1 MDKYLIT
8 FKSFELVHFLM
19 PIFNHS
25 KSNLLLQVTLLCLS
39 IIHKFSCNPHGLLNY
54 IFSGGY
60 VMVLNK
66 KTNDSKSAKIIKK
79 GNSRVITISEEFD
92 VLLGRKIEA
101 KEIIGVERLSK
112 NKLVLVFNK
121 KDIPND

>member
-1 MDKYLIT
+1 
-8 FKSFELVHFLM
+8 
-19 PIFNHS
+19 
-25 KSNLLLQVTLLCLS
+25 
-39 IIHKFSCNPHGLLNY
+39 
-54 IFSGGY
+54 
-60 VMVLNK
+60 MVLNK

-101 KEIIGVERLSK
+101 KEIIGIERLSK

>member
-1 MDKYLIT
+1 MSKYFFA
-8 FKSFELVHFLM
+8 FKGYKLAHFLM
-19 PIFNHS
+19 PIDNHS
-25 KSNLLLQVTLLCLS
+25 KNNFILQVTLLCLS

-54 IFSGGY
+54 IFTGGF
-60 VMVLNK
+60 MTLDK
-66 KTNDSKSAKIIKK
+66 KTKDSKSTKIIKK

-101 KEIIGVERLSK
+101 KEVIGIEKLSK

-121 KDIPND
+121 AGLNE